1 MAHFFKGG
9 TDRDSVLGIDESGS
23 GFGFLDGGHDSVDD
37 FAVDENRCIERW
49 SWVVVVDGYLWFL
62 GEIEISTVAGACF
75 GFIEIGGISV
85 KPEMHFGGF
94 VLDASIG
101 VSGSIIE
108 KLVDAEFDVFP
119 RTGGDGR
126 SNGANRGLHGV
137 VDGASVVIEDAGK
150 FLTVFDLSGRE
161 LTGGAGRF
169 GKLLFLAVHR
179 SGMGMW

>member
-1 MAHFFKGG
+1 M
-9 TDRDSVLGIDESGS
+9 
-23 GFGFLDGGHDSVDD
+23 DGGHDGVDD
-37 FAVDENRCIERW
+37 FAVDENGCIVRW
-49 SWVVVVDGYLWFL
+49 RWVVRADGQLWLL
-62 GEIEISTVAGACF
+62 GEIVIATVAGAGF
-75 GFIEIGGISV
+75 GFVEIGGISV

-126 SNGANRGLHGV
+126 SNGADRGLHGV

-150 FLTVFDLSGRE
+150 FLTVFDLSGSE
-161 LTGGAGRF
+161 LTGGGTTVAA
-169 GKLLFLAVHR
+169 AVQRASNRHLVR
-179 SGMGMW
+179 VAPGVAL